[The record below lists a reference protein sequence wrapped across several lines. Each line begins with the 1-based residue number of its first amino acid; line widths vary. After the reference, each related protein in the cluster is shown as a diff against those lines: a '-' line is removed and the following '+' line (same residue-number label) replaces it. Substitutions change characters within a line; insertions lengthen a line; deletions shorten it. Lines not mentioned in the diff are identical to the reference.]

1 MKDRI
6 LQTLRDLRAYA
17 LQKGYTVELDYHE
30 EESSL
35 MRFANSAI
43 SLNTNEHLIR
53 INITAYDGPRK
64 RASYELITDLEKFDE
79 MKQGVDLAAEMA
91 KVAQP
96 LAYEPTPTVFAES
109 FADESGY
116 DAALA
121 GLSNA
126 EKLAYFN
133 EMAAGLETEDIKLS
147 GIFSNGATTIAQIN
161 THAEHSQFFK
171 FSDAQITAV
180 LAHASLKWEVLA
192 GQSAWRKADL
202 DPAPL
207 HHDLAFLLERYRQDQ
222 PLQLPLG
229 VYDIVFGAE
238 AIADLLNFMN
248 WIGFNGGSMKRGF
261 SMIGEDKVG
270 QKVLSEKITLVDDP
284 ERPETF
290 PFKRDFTGIPRRPFP
305 LFERGVF
312 KGFIWYQ
319 DDADEFGAQPTGH
332 TVMHT
337 SLVLHGGDEDVQT
350 LEQLVRKPRQ
360 KDLLYIP
367 YLHYMNLVNPSRGII
382 TGSSRFGALLL
393 KKDGSTA
400 VPYNVRL
407 TQSLLDLFGE
417 RVAWLA
423 RQTEVCNTS
432 ISYGPRNPRA
442 IVVPKFMC
450 VEGLEISHSNTSY

>member
-17 LQKGYTVELDYHE
+17 LAKGRTVEIDYHE
-30 EESSL
+30 ETSSL

-53 INITAYDGPRK
+53 LNITAYDGSRK
-64 RASYELITDLEKFDE
+64 RASYELITDLDKFDE
-79 MKQGVDLAAEMA
+79 MKQAVDIAAEMA
-91 KVAQP
+91 QVAQP

-109 FADESGY
+109 FVDESGY

-121 GLSNA
+121 ELDNA

-133 EMAAGLETEDIKLS
+133 RVAADLETDEIRLS

-161 THAEHSQFFK
+161 THADHAQYFK
-171 FSDAQITAV
+171 FSDAQVTAV
-180 LAHASLKWEVLA
+180 LAHARLKWEVLT

-207 HHDLAFLLERYRQDQ
+207 HRDLAFLLERYQQDP

-229 VYDIVFGAE
+229 AYDIVFGAE

-261 SMIGEDKVG
+261 SMLGEDKVG
-270 QKVLSEKITLVDDP
+270 QKVLSEKVTLVDDP

-337 SLVLHGGDEDVQT
+337 SLVMQGGDRDLAT
-350 LEQLVRKPRQ
+350 LEDLVRMPRQ

-367 YLHYMNLVNPSRGII
+367 YLHYMNLVNPSRGVV
-382 TGSSRFGALLL
+382 TGSSRFGALFL

-407 TQSLLDLFGE
+407 TQSLLDIFGDK
-417 RVAWLA
+417 VAWLSK
-423 RQTEVCNTS
+423 QTEVCNTS
-432 ISYGPRNPRA
+432 MSYGPRNPRA
-442 IVVPKFMC
+442 IVVPRFMC